1 MLIKTIGSQR
11 FKAIVSAYG
20 ANPDRWP
27 AYERAAAL
35 EFCRKSPQKANQMM
49 REAQEVD
56 SLLGFLKAP
65 EASEALHWQ
74 TLGLMM
80 PQGMAMAGG
89 NVVGFA
95 PRSTLKSPFV
105 WMTGASLAAA
115 CAAGVIFGMS
125 LSLNSIVDQRVQDVL
140 VQTSIVDLEN

>member
-20 ANPDRWP
+20 ANPERWP

-65 EASEALHWQ
+65 QASEALHWQ

-80 PQGMAMAGG
+80 PQGAA
-89 NVVGFA
+89 VLPFT

-115 CAAGVIFGMS
+115 CAAGIIFGLS
-125 LSLNSIVDQRVQDVL
+125 LSLHSIVDQRVQDVL

>member
-1 MLIKTIGSQR
+1 MLVKIIGSQR

-65 EASEALHWQ
+65 QASEALHWQ
-74 TLGLMM
+74 TLGLLM
-80 PQGMAMAGG
+80 PQGGG
-89 NVVGFA
+89 AAVLPFT

-115 CAAGVIFGMS
+115 CAAGIILGMS
-125 LSLNSIVDQRVQDVL
+125 LSLHSIVDQRVQDVL